1 MQKLWQFIEVKLE
14 FFSFIDGYLEPHYR
28 SMMLFMYKNIYK
40 IISDLLKLI
49 IESEVITVFK
59 RGIELISVDIHEKK
73 KKATEGSG

>member
-1 MQKLWQFIEVKLE
+1 
-14 FFSFIDGYLEPHYR
+14 
-28 SMMLFMYKNIYK
+28 MMLFMYKNIYI

-59 RGIELISVDIHEKK
+59 RGIELISFDINEKK